1 MGFQSFGDRD
11 VVESGITVPGL
22 GGLQKALAVDELE
35 KEVGDRF
42 VLAVDFEVAKVIFE
56 ALDKD
61 EPDGD
66 LRRVHA
72 LRALNGTLIP
82 RSLVANELAE
92 QARRVEEAKG
102 IDELPF
108 AEGDDTDPEL
118 CPHDRPVGECSV
130 CPAQPSVT
138 AAAESDVEA
147 DFVDAPANLRAVPG

>member
-1 MGFQSFGDRD
+1 MGFQPFNHRD

-82 RSLVANELAE
+82 RSLVAAELAE

-108 AEGDDTDPEL
+108 ADDEDPSY
-118 CPHDRPVGECSV
+118 CPHDRPVGECST
-130 CPAQPSVT
+130 CPAP
-138 AAAESDVEA
+138 
-147 DFVDAPANLRAVPG
+147 APAADGEPDDG